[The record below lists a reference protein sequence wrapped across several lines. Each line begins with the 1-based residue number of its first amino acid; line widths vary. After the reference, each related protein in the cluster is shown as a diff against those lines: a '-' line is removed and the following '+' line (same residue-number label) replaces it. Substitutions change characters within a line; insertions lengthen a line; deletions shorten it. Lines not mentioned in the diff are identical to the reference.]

1 MADDV
6 ETIYFVY
13 IISKKGDMVGI
24 ISLRDILLS
33 DPESKVSEIMHTHI
47 IKADVMEDQH
57 QVTQKIAK
65 YNLIALPVAEEK
77 NKLRGIITV
86 DNAIDIVLPN
96 HEKKSSENAWK
107 IRLMILYFVVL

>member
-1 MADDV
+1 
-6 ETIYFVY
+6 
-13 IISKKGDMVGI
+13 
-24 ISLRDILLS
+24 
-33 DPESKVSEIMHTHI
+33 MHTHI

-86 DNAIDIVLPN
+86 DNAIDIVLPT
-96 HEKKSSENAWK
+96 HGKKEFRECLE
-107 IRLMILYFVVL
+107 IRLMIL